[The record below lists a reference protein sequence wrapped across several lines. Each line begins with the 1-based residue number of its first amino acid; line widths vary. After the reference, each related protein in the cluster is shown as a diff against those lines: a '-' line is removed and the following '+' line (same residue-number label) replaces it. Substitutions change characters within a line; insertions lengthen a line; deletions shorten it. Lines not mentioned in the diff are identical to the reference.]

1 MINEDEFILDYV
13 ESREL
18 ETQYEELPL
27 PAQESFD
34 MSSITKYLNVITIT
48 EKDNH
53 IRIAGITSRLF
64 AADVKKIWQTDRIVS
79 NMFTKIS
86 SKELVFPSFFAV
98 EVHYILQQLLA
109 TGRAYSKHTI
119 RRIIELLETETW
131 LKSITA
137 PPTNSLLDYD
147 ELKKLNVS
155 LLPSQYE
162 YLQAYNQIVPAYGL
176 RGYMLA
182 APPGTGKTLAGIAL
196 SLCLRARK
204 TIIVC
209 PKNAVVEVWKANL
222 VKYMRV
228 VPKIWTTA
236 DGQIPDTK
244 ADYLIFHYE
253 ALDRAL
259 GIARLFKPKELCILL
274 DESHNMNEIVS
285 ARTQRFIELCDVT
298 DPLAVEWASGTPL
311 KAMGAEMVPFLKTI
325 DPLFTPEVA
334 KRFVQIFG
342 KSVARAVDI
351 LAHRIGITSF
361 KVPKADVMDIEVIET
376 TKQIKFKGA
385 EEFSLDKI
393 RVEIDQFVHERTA
406 YYAKHYRAY
415 EDLFYSL
422 IDVYRK
428 TLSTNEERKAL
439 ESYLSDVRHLHR
451 YFDPRNDGDIVRA
464 CNRYEETFIIPK
476 LSNPQKKEFRDCRS
490 VVKYV
495 ALKIRGEALGR
506 ILTKRRIECF
516 LAMVEHS
523 QLEIEIEASEK
534 KTLIFASNVAVVD
547 KLAEYCRGQGY
558 NPLLVYGNTNK
569 DLTPIMQEFKTNPDA
584 NPMIATYDS
593 LSTAVPV
600 IEANT
605 VVLFNVPFRDYERN
619 QATSRVN
626 RYGQDSV
633 VRIVTVLLDTGAVD
647 NISTRSNDI
656 MEWSKAQ
663 VDAMLGYDQSID
675 KYEEGAK

>member
-1 MINEDEFILDYV
+1 MINEDEYILNYIEAQEVTADY
-13 ESREL
+13 ED
-18 ETQYEELPL
+18 LPL
-27 PAQESFD
+27 PAQENFD
-34 MSSITKYLNVITIT
+34 MSSITKYLNVITVT
-48 EKDNH
+48 EEKGH
-53 IRIAGITSRLF
+53 IRIAGISSRLF
-64 AADVKKIWQTDRIVS
+64 AADVKKLWLTDRIVG

-98 EVHYILQQLLA
+98 EVRYMLQQMIDS
-109 TGRAYSKHTI
+109 GRAYSKHTI
-119 RRIIELLETETW
+119 RDIIHKLESETW
-131 LKSITA
+131 LKGILA

-147 ELKKLNVS
+147 GLKKLNVT
-155 LLPSQYE
+155 LLPSQMD
-162 YLQAYNQIVPAYGL
+162 YLRMYNQIVPAYGL

-182 APPGTGKTLAGIAL
+182 APPGSGKTLAGIAL
-196 SLCLRARK
+196 SLCLKARR

-222 VKYMRV
+222 VKYMREI
-228 VPKIWTTA
+228 PKIWTTA
-236 DGQIPDTK
+236 DGQQPDPR
-244 ADYLIFHYE
+244 AEYLIFHYE

-259 GIARLFKPKELCILL
+259 GIARMFKAKELCILL

-285 ARTQRFIELCDVT
+285 ARTQRFIDLCDLT

-311 KAMGAEMVPFLKTI
+311 KAMGAEMIPFLKTI
-325 DPLFTPEVA
+325 DPLFTPDVA

-361 KVPKADVMDIEVIET
+361 KVPKTDVMDIEVIET
-376 TKQIKFKGA
+376 TKKVAFKGA
-385 EEFSLDKI
+385 DEFSLDKI
-393 RVEIDQFVHERTA
+393 RTEIDAFVRERTI
-406 YYAKHYRAY
+406 YYHAHYREY
-415 EDLFYSL
+415 EDHFYSL
-422 IDVYRK
+422 IDVYRR
-428 TLSTNEERKAL
+428 TLSSNADLKVL
-439 ESYLSDVRHLHR
+439 ESYIKDVQYLHR
-451 YFDPRNDGDIVRA
+451 YFDPRRDGDIVRA
-464 CNRYEETFIIPK
+464 CNKYEETYIIPK

-516 LAMVEHS
+516 IAMVDHAK
-523 QLEIEIEASEK
+523 LEIEIEASEK

-547 KLAEYCRGQGY
+547 KIAAYCRAQGY
-558 NPLLVYGNTNK
+558 NPLLVYGDTNK

-619 QATSRVN
+619 QATSRVY

-663 VDAMLGYDQSID
+663 VDAMLGYDQTID
-675 KYEEGAK
+675 KYEEGVK